1 MLLTLRS
8 MGEQIPLIFFGWFLG
23 LFTPLVY
30 IPIRRIWIKW
40 RAHRDEREPGAA
52 LDSLGFF
59 TLNSWSPYRQLER
72 SNVDVTLS
80 SEDWN
85 QTWVPQELLD
95 EALVSILDT
104 GGPSS
109 SLRSL
114 KVDHRESNQG
124 MKLSLSYAKSEY
136 KDFIAVGKLFESDA
150 DRTARLMQRLHS
162 DNAADMV
169 AGSPRSV
176 TAMNVTVLSED
187 LLLLVLRRSAAVR
200 TSQNEWTLGPNETML
215 GPGEQ
220 QQVGGVEGPF
230 QLAERCLKE
239 ELGVGLDDVSFLGI
253 SWVGYNVPGAI
264 CHWLAH
270 TKIRLRSDEI
280 TRRIRES
287 HGGFEVDAIGWMKFD
302 HNALDEIRQR
312 SEDRKLDSQSRYW
325 NRTAGLAAQDIRRW
339 KSRLLAG

>member
-1 MLLTLRS
+1 MN
-8 MGEQIPLIFFGWFLG
+8 EQILLVLLGWFLG
-23 LFTPLVY
+23 LFTPLIY

-40 RAHRDEREPGAA
+40 RAHQDDREPGAA

-72 SNVDVTLS
+72 SNVDVALS
-80 SEDWN
+80 SENWN

-95 EALVSILDT
+95 AALVSILDP

-109 SLRSL
+109 SLRSIT
-114 KVDHRESNQG
+114 VDHRESNQG
-124 MKLSLSYAKSEY
+124 RRLFLSYAKSEY
-136 KDFIAVGKLFESDA
+136 KDFIAVGQLFEGDA
-150 DRTARLMQRLHS
+150 DRTESLMHRLHS
-162 DNAADMV
+162 EDAAEMV

-187 LLLLVLRRSAAVR
+187 LRLLVLRRSAAVR

-220 QQVGGVEGPF
+220 EQVGGVEGPF

-239 ELGVGLDDVSFLGI
+239 EIGVGLDDVRFLGV

-270 TKIRLRSDEI
+270 TRIRLRSDEI

-287 HGGFEVDAIGWMKFD
+287 HGGFEVDAIGWMKF
-302 HNALDEIRQR
+302 NVKALDEICQR
-312 SEDRKLDSQSRYW
+312 SEDRKLDSSSRCW